1 MKTKSLSCRLLGSAL
16 LWICLVLILASMLLA
31 TQTEKFL
38 YAQLDDKITLFL
50 DELTADLSITSD
62 GKIHV
67 AGSLADGRFNQPY
80 SGYYWQVRQGKTYLR
95 SRSTWDSLAAL
106 EQGIGPDG
114 QLLKVVSRDIQFSR
128 VNGPVTLTV
137 AIDASTVEETNQQL
151 LTVILSTL
159 LAIGIGVFILLW
171 LLIHWALQP
180 LVRLREDMS
189 GIRTGA
195 KDSLNGR
202 YADEVQGVADDLN
215 KLLFHYTELLQRA
228 RTHTGNLAHAL
239 KTPLAIIRNQAE
251 LLPERDQRVILPAI
265 QQLQARIDY
274 HLGRARLAGSTRI
287 LAVQSSPAAIV
298 DSLAIVMEK
307 AYYDRDVLLVNE
319 LDDAC
324 YVAVDVRDLEEML
337 GNLIDNAFKW
347 AKSLIRV
354 HAEIYGADMCIIID
368 DNGSGLDAALC
379 EKVLQRGIRAD
390 EQIHGSGLGLN
401 IVVDVAHSY
410 RGDIKLSGN
419 SMGGLSARLTLP
431 MVQV

>member
-1 MKTKSLSCRLLGSAL
+1 M
-16 LWICLVLILASMLLA
+16 ASMLLA

-419 SMGGLSARLTLP
+419 AMGGLSARLTLP

>member
-1 MKTKSLSCRLLGSAL
+1 M
-16 LWICLVLILASMLLA
+16 LIMASMLLA

-38 YAQLDDKITLFL
+38 YTQLDDKITLFL
-50 DELTADLSITSD
+50 DELTADLNITSD
-62 GKIHV
+62 GKIQV
-67 AGSLADGRFNQPY
+67 VGSLADGRFNQPY
-80 SGYYWQVRQGKTYLR
+80 SGYYWQVRQGKTHLS

-114 QLLKVVSRDIQFSR
+114 QLLKVISRDIQFSR

-137 AIDASTVEETNQQL
+137 AIDARSIEETNQQL

-159 LAIGIGVFILLW
+159 FAIGTGVFILLW

-195 KDSLNGR
+195 KESLNGR

-251 LLPERDQRVILPAI
+251 FLPAADQQVILPAI

-287 LAVQSSPAAIV
+287 LAVQSSPASIV
-298 DSLAIVMEK
+298 DSLSIVMEK
-307 AYYDRDVLLVNE
+307 AYYNRDVVLVNE
-319 LDDAC
+319 MDDAC
-324 YVAVDVRDLEEML
+324 YVAVDIRDLEEML
-337 GNLIDNAFKW
+337 GNLIDNAFNW
-347 AKSLIRV
+347 AKSLIRI
-354 HAEIYGADMCIIID
+354 HAERHGQDMCIIID
-368 DNGSGLDAALC
+368 DNGSGLDAELC
-379 EKVLQRGIRAD
+379 EAVLQRGIRAD

-401 IVVDVAHSY
+401 IVVDIAHSY
-410 RGDIKLSGN
+410 RGDIKLSRN
-419 SMGGLSARLTLP
+419 AMGGLRARLTLP
-431 MVQV
+431 MVQL

>member
-251 LLPERDQRVILPAI
+251 LLAERDQRVILPAI

-307 AYYDRDVLLVNE
+307 AYYDRDILLVNE

-354 HAEIYGADMCIIID
+354 HAQIHGPDMCIIID
-368 DNGSGLDAALC
+368 DNGSGLDTTLC

-419 SMGGLSARLTLP
+419 AMGGLSARLTLP